1 MGSQFITEL
10 FSSWKI
16 ILACAAL
23 MVLLPL
29 LFYAAS
35 MKPRRIVKLTDVLP
49 SHPRKAATRAPA
61 VEDEEARE
69 ADESRFERSGAD
81 GGYVEKKG
89 RRGKEEPQG
98 RRGEARGKADE
109 RTPRDEPAVKGRAVR
124 RERVETREEAGEE
137 EAEEKHGKK

>member
-35 MKPRRIVKLTDVLP
+35 MKPRRSVKLADVLP
-49 SHPRKAATRAPA
+49 PHPRKATTRAPA
-61 VEDEEARE
+61 VEDEEERE
-69 ADESRFERSGAD
+69 ADESRFERGGAD

-109 RTPRDEPAVKGRAVR
+109 PPVKGRAVR